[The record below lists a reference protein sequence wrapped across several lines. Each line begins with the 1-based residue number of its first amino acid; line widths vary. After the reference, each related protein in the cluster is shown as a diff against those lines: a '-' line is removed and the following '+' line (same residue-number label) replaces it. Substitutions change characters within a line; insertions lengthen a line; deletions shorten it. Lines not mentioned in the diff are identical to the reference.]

1 MYIVFFEKPEVL
13 TRGEAQE
20 RKKNAVP
27 VEDNVTS
34 IIELLFFISNHLIS
48 ILFESMITKIYTNI
62 ESDSSSESD
71 YIAPECQQDDLS
83 SSESDYI
90 APGCQQ
96 DDLSSSESDYVA
108 PNTGPPTDEINFD
121 LVIIFFCYF
130 FENSFIFYIMRKPIF
145 LLLMNKN
152 YWNSKHCPTPFTK

>member
-1 MYIVFFEKPEVL
+1 MYIIFFEEPEVL

-20 RKKNAVP
+20 RKKNAVL

-62 ESDSSSESD
+62 ESDSSSSSESD

-121 LVIIFFCYF
+121 LVSFFFSYF
-130 FENSFIFYIMRKPIF
+130 LRILSFFM
-145 LLLMNKN
+145 L
-152 YWNSKHCPTPFTK
+152 